1 MNWLDW
7 LQVFFL
13 YVALGFA
20 YAEIRRLRGRVAA
33 SEKAVQQIADAIRY
47 AAERAANSKEGTHE

>member
-13 YVALGFA
+13 YVALGFT
-20 YAEIRRLRGRVAA
+20 YAEVRRLRGRL
-33 SEKAVQQIADAIRY
+33 EKAEATIQQIA
-47 AAERAANSKEGTHE
+47 NSTKEDTHD

>member
-7 LQVFFL
+7 LQVFCL

-20 YAEIRRLRGRVAA
+20 YAEVRRLRGRV
-33 SEKAVQQIADAIRY
+33 EKAEAALQQIVRTT
-47 AAERAANSKEGTHE
+47 KEGYRA

>member
-20 YAEIRRLRGRVAA
+20 YAEVRRLRGRV
-33 SEKAVQQIADAIRY
+33 EKAEATIQQIA
-47 AAERAANSKEGTHE
+47 SSTKEGTHA

>member
-20 YAEIRRLRGRVAA
+20 YAEVRRLRGRL
-33 SEKAVQQIADAIRY
+33 EKAETTLQQIASSTKEDA
-47 AAERAANSKEGTHE
+47 RA

>member
-20 YAEIRRLRGRVAA
+20 YAEVRRLRGRV
-33 SEKAVQQIADAIRY
+33 EKAEAALQQIVRTT
-47 AAERAANSKEGTHE
+47 KEGYRA

>member
-20 YAEIRRLRGRVAA
+20 YADVRRLRGRV
-33 SEKAVQQIADAIRY
+33 EKAEAALQQIVRTT
-47 AAERAANSKEGTHE
+47 KEGYRA

>member
-7 LQVFFL
+7 PQVFFP

-20 YAEIRRLRGRVAA
+20 YAEVRKLRGRV
-33 SEKAVQQIADAIRY
+33 EKAEAALQQIAT
-47 AAERAANSKEGTHE
+47 STKEDTYE

>member
-7 LQVFFL
+7 LQVFLL

-20 YAEIRRLRGRVAA
+20 YAEIRRLRGRV
-33 SEKAVQQIADAIRY
+33 EKAEAALQQIAT
-47 AAERAANSKEGTHE
+47 STKEDTHD

>member
-13 YVALGFA
+13 YIALGFA
-20 YAEIRRLRGRVAA
+20 YAEVRRLRGRL
-33 SEKAVQQIADAIRY
+33 EKAESALQQIA
-47 AAERAANSKEGTHE
+47 SSTKEGTHA

>member
-13 YVALGFA
+13 YVALAFA
-20 YAEIRRLRGRVAA
+20 YAEIRSLRGRIAA
-33 SEKAVQQIADAIRY
+33 L
-47 AAERAANSKEGTHE
+47 EGARKDQDGD

>member
-1 MNWLDW
+1 MSWLDW

-20 YAEIRRLRGRVAA
+20 YAEVRRLRERL
-33 SEKAVQQIADAIRY
+33 DALESAR
-47 AAERAANSKEGTHE
+47 KGQDGD

>member
-20 YAEIRRLRGRVAA
+20 YAEVRRLRGRV
-33 SEKAVQQIADAIRY
+33 DALESAR
-47 AAERAANSKEGTHE
+47 KGQDGD

>member
-13 YVALGFA
+13 YVALAFA
-20 YAEIRRLRGRVAA
+20 YAEVRRLRRRV
-33 SEKAVQQIADAIRY
+33 DALESAR
-47 AAERAANSKEGTHE
+47 KGQDGD

>member
-13 YVALGFA
+13 YIALGFA
-20 YAEIRRLRGRVAA
+20 YAEVRRLRGRL
-33 SEKAVQQIADAIRY
+33 EKAEATIQQIARTT
-47 AAERAANSKEGTHE
+47 KEGYRA

>member
-13 YVALGFA
+13 YIAVGFA
-20 YAEIRRLRGRVAA
+20 YAEVRRLRGRL
-33 SEKAVQQIADAIRY
+33 EKAEATLQQIASSTKEDAH
-47 AAERAANSKEGTHE
+47 A

>member
-13 YVALGFA
+13 YVALAFA
-20 YAEIRRLRGRVAA
+20 YAEIRRLRGRV
-33 SEKAVQQIADAIRY
+33 DAL
-47 AAERAANSKEGTHE
+47 EGARKDQDGD